1 MPSAVNTVEWI
12 EDYRGGNAFCVV
24 AGTGVPVLDDLDGLA
39 IVPGAM
45 YIFHCRTILLQAG
58 AGATHVC
65 IYDGPLAVAANLRRR
80 YRLLANANL
89 AVTNIRGLRFTNDT
103 SGIIC
108 VCSTSSVH
116 VHMAGPLR
124 LN

>member
-1 MPSAVNTVEWI
+1 MGSIHEVEWI
-12 EDYRGGNAFCVV
+12 EDYRGGDARCTV

-39 IVPGAM
+39 IVPAVNR
-45 YIFHCRTILLQAG
+45 IFHCRTILLQAG
-58 AGATHVC
+58 GGNTHVC
-65 IYDGPLAVAANLRRR
+65 IYDGPAAVAANLRRR
-80 YRLLANANL
+80 YRLLANASL

-108 VCSTSSVH
+108 VCSTSSVF
-116 VHMAGPLR
+116 VHMAGPIR